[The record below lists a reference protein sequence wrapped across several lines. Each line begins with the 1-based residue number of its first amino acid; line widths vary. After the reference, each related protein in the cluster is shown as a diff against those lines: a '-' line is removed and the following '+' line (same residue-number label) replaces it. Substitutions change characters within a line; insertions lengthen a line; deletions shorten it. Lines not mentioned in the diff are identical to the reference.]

1 MDKRTCTFVMAVVA
15 PLCAALVAVAD
26 ETYLLDG
33 WTFTKDGRSESVRIP
48 HDWAIAGPFNRTN
61 DSQFVQV
68 WNDGETEPHT
78 REGRT
83 GGLPVV
89 GTGVYSRRIA
99 VPEGAGYA
107 SLVFDG
113 VMDHSRIFVDGR
125 LLATRKNGYA
135 IFEVPFPA
143 TPGEHDVKVEATVLP
158 MASRWYQGAGLY
170 RPVRLVV
177 GNAIGIKTH
186 GVYARTTSY
195 VRGVA
200 RIAVRTD
207 LRVPPDELA
216 KIKETETVLRD
227 PDELPP
233 IGDRLFVRHTL
244 LDRDGAKVGVVEKAP
259 VSMART
265 DACFDVANPHLWS
278 PESPYLYTLVTEV
291 VRGGRVYDVNRARIG
306 IRTIS
311 FAADGFRLNGV
322 VRKFKGV
329 CLHHDLGPL
338 GAAFNKAAFR
348 RQVRLLKAMGADSI
362 RTAHNFPPPWQ
373 MEICDELGMM
383 VMAESVDEWLR
394 PKQVNGYWK
403 NFAEW
408 WERDFTDSYRAVIN
422 SPSIVMWSIG
432 NEVHDQRRETGYNA
446 AKAMIDLC
454 HRLDPSRPVTTG
466 LSWVNNSIESGLLS
480 LFDVPAYTYHLHRYE
495 DIVANSPRPFIVG
508 AESSNTISSRGV
520 YHFPVPREY
529 MTYFSEDSGYPKADG
544 QVTGYDMVGGS
555 SWIDKAFAMADDNDW
570 VLGGFIWTGIDYLGE
585 PTPYQTWPSHSS
597 YYGPIDLA
605 GLPKD
610 RFYLH
615 RANWLVGVPT
625 LHILPHWTWPGREGS
640 VTPVFAYTSWP
651 EAELFVNGVSQ
662 GRRRKS
668 AASVADRYRL
678 RWMDVVY
685 QPGEIRVVAYDQAGN
700 PVQDAAVKTA
710 GAPARIEL
718 EADRTQLAACTPYDT
733 PDLGYVTVKVVDE
746 NGTLCPDASDEVRV
760 SASGAVSFKCIAN
773 GDATCLESFVEPKMS
788 LFHGMLVATVEAG
801 AEPGDG
807 SLTASVGNLKS
818 ATVGFSVHSPQP
830 RRAD

>member
-1 MDKRTCTFVMAVVA
+1 MANAVVA
-15 PLCAALVAVAD
+15 RILAAASCAALSAAFAD
-26 ETYLLDG
+26 ETYLLGG
-33 WTFTKDGRSESVRIP
+33 WDFTKDGSGVHETVRIP

-68 WNDGETEPHT
+68 WNDGETTPHM

-89 GTGVYSRRIA
+89 GTGTYTRKVT
-99 VPEGAGYA
+99 VPEGCGYA

-125 LLATRKNGYA
+125 LLAERKNGYA

-143 TPGEHDVKVEATVLP
+143 APGEHEVRVEATVLP

-170 RPVRLVV
+170 RPVRLVT
-177 GNAIGIKTH
+177 GGATGLKTH
-186 GVYARTTSY
+186 GIYARTTSY
-195 VRGVA
+195 VKDVA
-200 RIAVRTD
+200 RVAVTTELRVSADD
-207 LRVPPDELA
+207 LRE
-216 KIKETETVLRD
+216 IKATETVLKD
-227 PDELPP
+227 MNELPP
-233 IGDRLFVRHTL
+233 IGGHLHVRHRL
-244 LDRDGAKVGVVEKAP
+244 LDRDGREVAVGAKAP
-259 VSMART
+259 VSHPMT
-265 DACFDVANPHLWS
+265 HIFMDVKRPHLWS
-278 PESPYLYTLVTEV
+278 PEDPYLYTLETT
-291 VRGGRVYDVNRARIG
+291 VRRGETVLDAKSLRIG

-311 FAADGFRLNGV
+311 FAADGFRLNGI
-322 VRKFKGV
+322 VRKFQGV
-329 CLHHDLGPL
+329 NLHHDLGPL

-348 RQVRLLKAMGADSI
+348 RQVRILKEMGADSI

-373 MEICDELGMM
+373 TEICDELGMM

-446 AKAMIDLC
+446 AKGMVDLC

-495 DIVANSPRPFIVG
+495 DIVANSPHPFIVG

-520 YHFPVPREY
+520 YHFPVPNKPT
-529 MTYFSEDSGYPKADG
+529 TYFSEDSGYPKADG

-555 SWIDKAFAMADDNDW
+555 SWVDRAFAMADDNDW

-585 PTPYQTWPSHSS
+585 PTPYQMWPSHSS

-615 RANWLVGVPT
+615 RANWLKTSPT
-625 LHILPHWTWPGREGS
+625 LHVLPHWTWPGREGL
-640 VTPVFAYTSWP
+640 VTPVFVYTSWP
-651 EAELFVNGVSQ
+651 EAELFVNGVSK
-662 GRRRKS
+662 GRRRKDERS
-668 AASVADRYRL
+668 ACDRYRL

-685 QPGEIRVVAYDQAGN
+685 NPGEIRVVAYDQSGS
-700 PVQDAAVKTA
+700 PVQDAVVKTA
-710 GAPARIEL
+710 GSPARL
-718 EADRTQLAACTPYDT
+718 VVEADRTTLSRLSDQDT
-733 PDLGYVTVKVVDE
+733 PDLAYVTVKVVDKDG
-746 NGTLCPDASDEVRV
+746 NLCPDAANEICLAAD
-760 SASGAVSFKCIAN
+760 GAVSFRCVAN
-773 GDATCLESFVEPKMS
+773 GDSTCLESFVEPRMHA
-788 LFHGMLVATVEAG
+788 FHGELVATVEAG
-801 AEPGDG
+801 AEAGAGGLRVLSDG
-807 SLTASVGNLKS
+807 LPEAHVMFMVK
-818 ATVGFSVHSPQP
+818 
-830 RRAD
+830 

>member
-1 MDKRTCTFVMAVVA
+1 MRFFDRA
-15 PLCAALVAVAD
+15 AALCVALAMAATSVAAS
-26 ETYLLDG
+26 ETYLLEG
-33 WTFTKDGRSESVRIP
+33 WTFEKDGRSETVRIP
-48 HDWAIAGPFNRTN
+48 HDWAISGPFNRTN

-89 GTGVYSRRIA
+89 GTGTYSRKVT
-99 VPEGAGYA
+99 VPEGCGYA

-113 VMDHSRIFVDGR
+113 VMDHSRVFVDGR
-125 LLATRKNGYA
+125 LLAERKNGYA

-143 TPGEHDVKVEATVLP
+143 VPGEHEVKVEATVKP

-170 RPVRLVV
+170 RPVRLVTGDAV
-177 GNAIGIKTH
+177 GIKTH

-195 VRGVA
+195 VNGVA
-200 RIAVRTD
+200 RVAVRTE
-207 LRVPPDELA
+207 LRVPPGELA

-227 PDELPP
+227 ENVLPP
-233 IGDRLFVRHTL
+233 IGGRLFVRHTL
-244 LDRDGAKVGVVEKAP
+244 LDRDGAKVSGVEKAP

-265 DACFDVANPHLWS
+265 DACFDVVGPHLWS
-278 PESPYLYTLVTEV
+278 PEDPYLYTLVTEV
-291 VRGGRVYDVNRARIG
+291 VRGGRVYDMKRERIG

-311 FAADGFRLNGV
+311 FAADGFRLNGA
-322 VRKFKGV
+322 VRKFQGV

-348 RQVRLLKAMGADSI
+348 RQVRLLKEMGADSI

-394 PKQVNGYWK
+394 PKQVNGYWR

-408 WERDFTDSYRAVIN
+408 WERDFTDSYKAVIN

-432 NEVHDQRRETGYNA
+432 NEVHAQRRETGYDA

-454 HRLDPSRPVTTG
+454 HRLDPERPVTTG

-495 DIVANSPRPFIVG
+495 DIVANSPHPFVVG

-520 YHFPVPREY
+520 YHFPVPSGP
-529 MTYFSEDSGYPKADG
+529 MTYFSEESGYPKPDG

-585 PTPYQTWPSHSS
+585 PTPYQTWPSHAS

-615 RANWLVGVPT
+615 RANWLKTSPT
-625 LHILPHWTWPGREGS
+625 LHVLPHWTWPGREGKT
-640 VTPVFAYTSWP
+640 TPVFVYTSWP

-662 GRRRKS
+662 GRRRKD
-668 AASVADRYRL
+668 ASSLADRYRL

-685 QPGEIRVVAYDQAGN
+685 QPGEICVVAYDQAGN
-700 PVQDAAVKTA
+700 PVQDAVVRTS
-710 GAPARIEL
+710 GAPARVVL
-718 EADRTQLAACTPYDT
+718 EADRTRLAACTSQDT
-733 PDLGYVTVKVVDE
+733 PDLGYVTVKVVDA
-746 NGTLCPDASDEVRV
+746 NGTLCPDAANLVNV
-760 SASGAVSFKCIAN
+760 SASGSVSFKCIAN
-773 GDATCLESFVEPKMS
+773 GDSTCLEVFTEPRMH
-788 LFHGMLVATVEAG
+788 LFHGQLVATVEAG
-801 AEPGDG
+801 PASGGG
-807 SLTASVGNLKS
+807 SLKVCVDGLPAETARFDV
-818 ATVGFSVHSPQP
+818 FSPCSGGGK
-830 RRAD
+830 